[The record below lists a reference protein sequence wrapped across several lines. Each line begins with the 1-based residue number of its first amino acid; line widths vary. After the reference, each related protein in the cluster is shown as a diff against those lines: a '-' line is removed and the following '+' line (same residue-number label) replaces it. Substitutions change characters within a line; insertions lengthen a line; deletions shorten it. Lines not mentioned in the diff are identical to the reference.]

1 MSGVLRR
8 GSLNFDCVGS
18 SRGSLDANLY
28 GGYRESK
35 PAPGTPEI
43 SVIAMDFRRHSD
55 DLKKVGL
62 IGPTPSA
69 NSMSHNDRDLSQDV
83 DSDVLS
89 NYLGHYRKWSFL
101 WTFLLCLLQIPTTFH
116 IFIFTF
122 QVSLRL
128 LFAIGS
134 PNIDTV
140 DCDARTLSKIEKKTI
155 KFSFQFSFAR
165 SLCLFSVF
173 EGRFSSPSV
182 IAYAVVSFDG
192 ESSPSESRFDAVI
205 CS

>member
-62 IGPTPSA
+62 IAPTPSLNA
-69 NSMSHNDRDLSQDV
+69 TTPHADRDLSQDV

-89 NYLGHYRKWSFL
+89 NFLGHYSKWSFL
-101 WTFLLCLLQIPTTFH
+101 WTFLLCLFQLPTTFH

-128 LFAIGS
+128 LFAICS

-140 DCDARTLSKIEKKTI
+140 DCNVASDFQKDKKNYVFFKLVFLSLSII
-155 KFSFQFSFAR
+155 F
-165 SLCLFSVF
+165 C
-173 EGRFSSPSV
+173 
-182 IAYAVVSFDG
+182 I
-192 ESSPSESRFDAVI
+192 
-205 CS
+205 

>member
-62 IGPTPSA
+62 IAPTPA
-69 NSMSHNDRDLSQDV
+69 VNATTPHADRDLSQDV

-89 NYLGHYRKWSFL
+89 NFLGHYSTWSFL
-101 WTFLLCLLQIPTTFH
+101 WTFLLCLFQLPTTFH

-128 LFAIGS
+128 LFAICS

-140 DCDARTLSKIEKKTI
+140 DCDAASHFQRSKYYVFLVSFSLSL
-155 KFSFQFSFAR
+155 
-165 SLCLFSVF
+165 SLLFSVF
-173 EGRFSSPSV
+173 EGRFCLE
-182 IAYAVVSFDG
+182 ALW
-192 ESSPSESRFDAVI
+192 
-205 CS
+205 

>member
-69 NSMSHNDRDLSQDV
+69 DTTTNDRDLSQDV

-89 NYLGHYRKWSFL
+89 NFLGHYRKWSFL
-101 WTFLLCLLQIPTTFH
+101 WTFLLCLFQIPTTFH

-122 QVSLRL
+122 QVSLGL
-128 LFAIGS
+128 LFAICS

-140 DCDARTLSKIEKKTI
+140 DCDDNTLLKIEKKT
-155 KFSFQFSFAR
+155 Q
-165 SLCLFSVF
+165 SLV
-173 EGRFSSPSV
+173 
-182 IAYAVVSFDG
+182 
-192 ESSPSESRFDAVI
+192 
-205 CS
+205 

>member
-62 IGPTPSA
+62 IAPTPSSNA
-69 NSMSHNDRDLSQDV
+69 TTPHADRDLSQDV

-89 NYLGHYRKWSFL
+89 NFLGHYSKWSFL
-101 WTFLLCLLQIPTTFH
+101 WTFLLCLFQLPTTFH

-128 LFAIGS
+128 LFAICS

-140 DCDARTLSKIEKKTI
+140 DCNVASDFQKDKKNYVFFKLVFLSL
-155 KFSFQFSFAR
+155 
-165 SLCLFSVF
+165 SLYYFLNSR
-173 EGRFSSPSV
+173 G
-182 IAYAVVSFDG
+182 VSALKPFG
-192 ESSPSESRFDAVI
+192 H
-205 CS
+205 